1 MVSRKRRVL
10 IVDDVADQRDIHAT
24 YLRFHGYETLEASS
38 GEEALRVTLQQRPD
52 LVIMDVK
59 LPRMDG
65 WRATE
70 RLKSDPV
77 TREIPI
83 LILTARVLTKD
94 RARSVAA
101 GADAYLPKPCELD
114 QVLEQVE
121 RLIRSAA
128 TSATPLQQVRRSIK
142 VRREDGGQ
150 QPQES

>member
-1 MVSRKRRVL
+1 MIPRKRRVL

-24 YLRFHGYETLEASS
+24 YLRFHGYEILEARS

-52 LVIMDVK
+52 LLIMDVK

-83 LILTARVLTKD
+83 LILTARVPKKD
-94 RARSVAA
+94 CARSVAA
-101 GADAYLPKPCELD
+101 GADAYLTKPCELD
-114 QVLEQVE
+114 KVLEQVE
-121 RLIRSAA
+121 RLIRSAT
-128 TSATPLQQVRRSIK
+128 TSVSRLQQAGPPVA
-142 VRREDGGQ
+142 VRREDMVQ
-150 QPQES
+150 QFK